1 MKEQSISLQQIND
14 IIKPSVA
21 QIYDYSSETIP
32 NIILEFSEAMD
43 KIEQMAA
50 QTKELETMV
59 DVIES
64 MAVELRKLAWLGE
77 VIMRNAEI
85 ISEVTKM
92 ANNGSTYEES
102 RKKTDQINRLLA
114 KIEPNSNPSSDE
126 ISKINEQLNRLF
138 AKTDIAN

>member
-50 QTKELETMV
+50 TKKLAPMV
-59 DVIES
+59 DMIEE
-64 MAVELRKLAWLGE
+64 MALELRKLAWVGGA
-77 VIMRNAEI
+77 IMRNAEI

-102 RKKTDQINRLLA
+102 RGKIDQINRLLA
-114 KIEPNSNPSSDE
+114 KVEPNSDPSPDE